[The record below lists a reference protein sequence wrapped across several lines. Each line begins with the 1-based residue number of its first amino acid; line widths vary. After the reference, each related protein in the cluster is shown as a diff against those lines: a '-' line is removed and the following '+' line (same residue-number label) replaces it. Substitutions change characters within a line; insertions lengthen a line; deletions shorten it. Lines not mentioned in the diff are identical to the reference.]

1 MRRLL
6 ARALATATVAT
17 SLCAAARAGAEPT
30 RILVAV
36 GQKNGLPAE
45 QPLRYADRDAVRVRD
60 VLVGLGGVRAEDAFV
75 LTGATRAQL
84 FAALDRAK
92 ARAAQ
97 RKPEDVTL
105 VFYFSGHGDR
115 EGLHL
120 EGERVPLADLQA
132 KLAEV
137 PAALRLSVTDACR
150 TTREKGFAADEPFAV
165 HATDTAQATGQVWL
179 HASSDGEA
187 AQESDE
193 LQGAIFTHT
202 WLNGLRGAADA
213 NGDARVTLDESFAFA
228 HSQTLIRSAK
238 SSGVLQKPEA
248 VVTLRELAP
257 LVLTETAPRMA
268 KLALPALRD
277 AHFLVYAAGSKAVL
291 SEVWSSP
298 NRRIALAVP
307 PGRYVVLRRLGGGA
321 GSAQIALGQG
331 ESRELEERDFVSE
344 ALARVAR
351 KGDEPASADVDREVS
366 PATRHHELSAGYDLG
381 ADTRAGLVQ
390 GPRAGYTYAWQH
402 VAVAVGGGASFSG
415 QSLEASEERLVSGY
429 GRALVEL
436 RLPLGSTLLRGG
448 LGGRAG
454 WLAQAVT
461 PRVGP
466 EAGRERTQGA
476 FVLGPEVQ
484 LGVRQDLGRT
494 LFLEAT
500 ATGALVAFREE
511 ETTRL
516 VPTAQGGL
524 GLGAR
529 F

>member
-1 MRRLL
+1 MSRLL
-6 ARALATATVAT
+6 ARGLAVGAF
-17 SLCAAARAGAEPT
+17 AAALTGAAQAHAEPA

-36 GQKNGLPAE
+36 GQKTGLQAE
-45 QPLRYADRDAVRVRD
+45 QPLKYADQDAKRVRD
-60 VLVGLGGVRAEDAFV
+60 VLVGIGGVRPEDAFV

-97 RKPEDVTL
+97 RKPEEVTL

-132 KLAEV
+132 KLAEI

-150 TTREKGFAADEPFAV
+150 TTREKGFSADEPFAV
-165 HATDTAQATGQVWL
+165 HATDSAQATGQVWL

-257 LVLTETAPRMA
+257 LVLTETAARMA
-268 KLALPALRD
+268 KLALPVAKD

-291 SEVWSSP
+291 SEVWGSP
-298 NRRIALAVP
+298 SRRIALAVP
-307 PGRYVVLRRLGGGA
+307 PGRYVVLRRLGGAG

-351 KGDEPASADVDREVS
+351 KGEDVPGADAEHEAAPRAH
-366 PATRHHELSAGYDLG
+366 PHELSAGYEIG
-381 ADTRAGLVQ
+381 ADARAGLVQ
-390 GPRAGYTYAWQH
+390 GPRAGYTYAWRH
-402 VAVAVGGGASFSG
+402 VAIGAGAGASFSG
-415 QSLEASEERLVSGY
+415 QTLEASEERLASGY
-429 GRALVEL
+429 GRAHVEA

-448 LGGRAG
+448 LGARAG
-454 WLAQAVT
+454 WLAQSVT

-476 FVLGPEVQ
+476 FVVGPEAH
-484 LGVRQDLGRT
+484 LAARQELGRVV
-494 LFLEAT
+494 FVEAT
-500 ATGALVAFREE
+500 VTGAIVAFREE
-511 ETTRL
+511 ESTRA